1 MQQLV
6 RVDME
11 SRYAWTEPCP
21 ADWVRLGGRALTSTV
36 VAQEVPP
43 GADPLGPSNR
53 LVLAPGLL
61 AGSGLSSS
69 GRLSVGAK
77 SPLTGGVKEANAGGM
92 AGQRLA
98 EHGIKAVIVEGAAPG
113 EGLVLVIGDGI
124 RLEPAPDL
132 AGLGVYETLA
142 TLRERYGERAAVV
155 AIGPAG
161 EMRLRGAAV
170 AVSDL
175 AFHPRFAARGGLG
188 AVMGSKGLK
197 AIVVEG
203 GGRQTRGV
211 ARPAFDELRRSFNQ
225 ALLADPK
232 TGQVYPKYGTASIVR
247 AVDACGALPTRNF
260 SQGQCEAVEE
270 LSGERMADLIADRG
284 GEGRTAVPCMAG
296 CVIRCGNVFP
306 DGRGRMVVSNLQFET
321 IALLGSN
328 CGMGDLDAVAR
339 LNYLCN
345 DLGLD
350 TIETGAALALLME
363 AGVLRFGDPEGAVAL
378 LGGLVRGEPAARLV
392 ATGAAAV
399 GAAYGLTRVP
409 VAKGQALPGYDPRAM
424 KGNGVT
430 YATSPMGADHTAGN
444 AFGSRGK
451 VNQLLAE
458 GQVELSRELQVT
470 AMIIDMLGLCLF
482 ARPPLVADPGLAAT
496 LLRELHG
503 WDITREDLE
512 GLARSILAVEREF
525 NRRAGL
531 GPETDRLPE
540 YFYREPLPPHGV
552 VFDIAPEAMAAV
564 WGETVAGRADSG
576 CCGQRRRG

>member
-1 MQQLV
+1 MQQIV
-6 RVDME
+6 RVDVG
-11 SRYAWTEPCP
+11 SRYVRTEPCP
-21 ADWVRLGGRALTSTV
+21 ASWVRLGGRAFTSTI
-36 VAQEVPP
+36 VATEVPA
-43 GADPLGPSNR
+43 GADPLGPGNR

-69 GRLSVGAK
+69 GRLSVGGK
-77 SPLTGGVKEANAGGM
+77 SPLTGGIKEANAGGT
-92 AGQRLA
+92 AGQKLA
-98 EHGIKAVIVEGAAPG
+98 ERGIKGVIVEGQAPSDC
-113 EGLVLVIGDGI
+113 LVLVIGDGM

-132 AGLGVYETLA
+132 RGLGVYETLGA
-142 TLRERYGERAAVV
+142 LRDRYGERAAVIC
-155 AIGPAG
+155 IGPAG
-161 EMRLRGAAV
+161 EMRMRGAAV

-175 AFHPRFAARGGLG
+175 AFRPRFAARGGLG

-197 AIVVEG
+197 AVVVEDG
-203 GGRQTRGV
+203 GGQ
-211 ARPAFDELRRSFNQ
+211 RPAGSSRPEFEQLRRSFNQ

-260 SQGQCEAVEE
+260 SQGQCEALEE

-284 GEGRTAVPCMAG
+284 GEGRTGIPCMAG
-296 CVIRCGNVFP
+296 CVIRCGNIFP
-306 DGRGRMVVSNLQFET
+306 DGRGRMAVSNLQFET
-321 IALLGSN
+321 IALVGSN
-328 CGMGDLDAVAR
+328 CGMGNLDAVAR

-363 AGVLRFGDPEGAVAL
+363 AGELRFGDDQAAAPL
-378 LGGLVRGEPAARLV
+378 LGGLRHGDPLARLV
-392 ATGAAAV
+392 ASGAAAV
-399 GAAYGLTRVP
+399 GAAYGLTRIP
-409 VAKGQALPGYDPRAM
+409 VAKGQAFPGYDPRAM

-458 GQVELSRELQVT
+458 GQVELSRDLQVT
-470 AMIIDMLGLCLF
+470 AMVIDMLGLCLF
-482 ARPPLVADPGLAAT
+482 ARPPLVADPDLAAR
-496 LLRELHG
+496 LLRGVYG
-503 WDITREDLE
+503 WEITREDLG
-512 GLARSILAVEREF
+512 GLARSILRLEREF

-540 YFYREPLPPHGV
+540 YLYREPLPPHGV
-552 VFDIAPEAMAAV
+552 VFDIAPEAMAEV
-564 WGETVAGRADSG
+564 WH
-576 CCGQRRRG
+576 

>member
-1 MQQLV
+1 M
-6 RVDME
+6 
-11 SRYAWTEPCP
+11 
-21 ADWVRLGGRALTSTV
+21 
-36 VAQEVPP
+36 
-43 GADPLGPSNR
+43 GPSNR

-61 AGSGLSSS
+61 VGSGLSSS

-113 EGLVLVIGDGI
+113 EALVLVIGDGI
-124 RLEPAPDL
+124 RLESAPDL
-132 AGLGVYETLA
+132 AGLRVYETLS
-142 TLRERYGERAAVV
+142 TLRDRYGERAAVV

-161 EMRLRGAAV
+161 EMRLRGASV

-175 AFHPRFAARGGLG
+175 AFNPRFAARGGLG
-188 AVMGSKGLK
+188 AVMGAKGLK

-203 GGRQTRGV
+203 GGRQARGTC
-211 ARPAFDELRRSFNQ
+211 AAFDELRRSFNQ
-225 ALLADPK
+225 TLLSDPK

-270 LSGERMADLIADRG
+270 LCGERMADLIADRG
-284 GEGRTAVPCMAG
+284 GEGKTGVPCMAG

-306 DGRGRMVVSNLQFET
+306 DGRGRMAVSNLQFET

-339 LNYLCN
+339 LNYFCN

-363 AGVLRFGDPEGAVAL
+363 AGVLRFGDPDGAATL

-392 ATGAAAV
+392 AAGAAAV
-399 GAAYGLTRVP
+399 GAAYGLRRVP

-451 VNQLLAE
+451 VNQLRAE
-458 GQVELSRELQVT
+458 GQVELSRELQIM
-470 AMIIDMLGLCLF
+470 AMVIDLLGLCLF
-482 ARPPLVADPGLAAT
+482 ARPPLVADPGLAAA

-503 WDITREDLE
+503 WEVTPEDLQ
-512 GLARSILAVEREF
+512 GLARSILELEREF

-564 WGETVAGRADSG
+564 WG
-576 CCGQRRRG
+576 

>member
-1 MQQLV
+1 MQQIL
-6 RVDME
+6 RVDV
-11 SRYAWTEPCP
+11 SSKYVCTEPCP
-21 ADWVRLGGRALTSTV
+21 RDWVRLGGRALTSTV
-36 VAQEVPP
+36 VAAEVPG
-43 GADPLGPSNR
+43 GADPLGPGNR

-69 GRLSVGAK
+69 GRLSVGGK
-77 SPLTGGVKEANAGGM
+77 SPLTGGIKEANAGGTV
-92 AGQRLA
+92 GQKLA
-98 EHGIKAVIVEGAAPG
+98 ERGIKGVIVEGAAPG
-113 EGLVLVIGDGI
+113 DCLVLIIGDGM

-132 AGLGVYETLA
+132 RGLGVYETLGA
-142 TLRERYGERAAVV
+142 LRDRYGERAAVIC
-155 AIGPAG
+155 IGPAG

-170 AVSDL
+170 VVSDL
-175 AFHPRFAARGGLG
+175 SLRPRFAARGGLG

-197 AIVVEG
+197 AVVVEDG
-203 GGRQTRGV
+203 GGQ
-211 ARPAFDELRRSFNQ
+211 RPAGSSRPEFEQLRRSFNQ

-260 SQGQCEAVEE
+260 SQGQCEDMEE

-284 GEGRTAVPCMAG
+284 GEGRTGIPCMAG
-296 CVIRCGNVFP
+296 CVIRCGNIFP
-306 DGRGRMVVSNLQFET
+306 DGRGRMAVSNLQFET

-328 CGMGDLDAVAR
+328 CGMGSLDAVAR

-363 AGVLRFGDPEGAVAL
+363 AGVLRFGDAEAAAAL
-378 LGGLVRGEPAARLV
+378 LGGLRHGEPLARLL
-392 ATGAAAV
+392 ASGAAAV

-409 VAKGQALPGYDPRAM
+409 VVKGQAFPGYDPRAM

-458 GQVELSRELQVT
+458 GQVELSRDLQAT

-482 ARPPLVADPGLAAT
+482 ARPPLVADPDLAAR
-496 LLRELHG
+496 LLQELYG

-512 GLARSILAVEREF
+512 GLARSILRLEREF
-525 NRRAGL
+525 NRGTGL

-552 VFDIAPEAMAAV
+552 VFDIAPEALAAV
-564 WGETVAGRADSG
+564 W
-576 CCGQRRRG
+576 Q